1 MLDKEDYQF
10 KKKNKFDDYVIQKVV
25 VDEHIVEI
33 IQDEE
38 EVEENENI
46 SDPV

>member
-25 VDEHIVEI
+25 ADEHIVEVA
-33 IQDEE
+33 DEE